1 MIKLLQSITYYT
13 LYTLTMLQIYKLFPV
28 WKSLVGI
35 PFLRDVLM
43 PCVLPHHLQGGSVH
57 FAAAGLYQRRWVCL
71 ALIGKREDK
80 LGKRSLVQDQDAWL
94 SHTPLPVLRLSQG
107 LGKNY

>member
-13 LYTLTMLQIYKLFPV
+13 LYTLTMLHIKIYKLFPV

-43 PCVLPHHLQGGSVH
+43 PCVSLPHHLQGGSVH
-57 FAAAGLYQRRWVCL
+57 FAAAGLYQRR
-71 ALIGKREDK
+71 
-80 LGKRSLVQDQDAWL
+80 
-94 SHTPLPVLRLSQG
+94 
-107 LGKNY
+107 